1 MLNNKIDTTRIM
13 VLCEESGI
21 VRRAFKR
28 AGANWVWSVD
38 LLPSED
44 DDPFHLQEDVF
55 DVLNRFQETCNH
67 VNGVALDLIIAF
79 PPCTYM
85 ASSGNRW
92 YSKSEKRLDSVNWTL
107 RLWDRC
113 KDLASFV
120 AMENPVGVLST
131 ALRKHDPHM
140 IESSVQ
146 PWQFGHHESKRTKLF
161 LSRLPKLL
169 PTNIVEGREQRIWKM
184 GPSKERSRLRSKTY
198 MGIAKAMTQW
208 LPYIQEMKGLK

>member
-1 MLNNKIDTTRIM
+1 MNKIIKVM

-21 VRRAFKR
+21 VRRSFKR

-44 DDPFHLQEDVF
+44 DDPHHIQGDVF
-55 DVLNRFQETCNH
+55 DVLDNFEKDN
-67 VNGVALDLIIAF
+67 VAPDLILAF

-92 YSKSEKRLDSVNWTL
+92 YSKSQKRLNAVDWTL

-146 PWQFGHHESKRTKLF
+146 PWQFGHHESKQTKLF

-169 PTNIVEGREQRIWKM
+169 PTNIVEGREQKIWKM
-184 GPSKERSRLRSKTY
+184 GPSKERSKMRSKTY
-198 MGIAKAMTQW
+198 VGIAKAMTQW
-208 LPYIQEMKGLK
+208 LPFIQAMKGVK

>member
-1 MLNNKIDTTRIM
+1 MSSSIKVM

-21 VRRAFKR
+21 VRRSFKR

-44 DDPFHLQEDVF
+44 DDPHHIQEDVF
-55 DVLNRFQETCNH
+55 DVLDNFEKDNVTP
-67 VNGVALDLIIAF
+67 DLILAF

-92 YSKSEKRLDSVNWTL
+92 YSKSQKRLNAVDWTL

-113 KDLASFV
+113 KDLSSFV

-140 IESSVQ
+140 IESTVH
-146 PWQFGHHESKRTKLF
+146 PWQFGHHES
-161 LSRLPKLL
+161 
-169 PTNIVEGREQRIWKM
+169 IWKM
-184 GPSKERSRLRSKTY
+184 GPSKERSKMRSKTY
-198 MGIAKAMTQW
+198 VGIAKAMTQW
-208 LPYIQEMKGLK
+208 LPFIQAMKGVK